1 MLDAPS
7 VGTQPKKGG
16 IKDELGNVITVN
28 SGNTICHTAGVIAVA
43 GLIWGIY
50 VAIRGE
56 VRGRRKAR
64 ITLQAKIAGEQAF
77 H

>member
-1 MLDAPS
+1 MMNWETLLPLIVAIPFAILP
-7 VGTQPKKGG
+7 GF
-16 IKDELGNVITVN
+16 
-28 SGNTICHTAGVIAVA
+28 IAIA

-56 VRGRRKAR
+56 VRQRRKAR
-64 ITLQAKIAGEQAF
+64 IAPQAKMAEGQAF

>member
-1 MLDAPS
+1 MNWETLLPLIVAIPFAIL
-7 VGTQPKKGG
+7 P
-16 IKDELGNVITVN
+16 
-28 SGNTICHTAGVIAVA
+28 GVIAVA

>member
-1 MLDAPS
+1 MSWETLLPLIVAIPFA
-7 VGTQPKKGG
+7 
-16 IKDELGNVITVN
+16 ILL
-28 SGNTICHTAGVIAVA
+28 GVIAVA

-56 VRGRRKAR
+56 VRGRTKAR